1 MTSWLSPDWPAPP
14 NIGAAIT
21 TRQGGCSSIPFDSN
35 NLALHVGDSDSAVQA
50 NRKSLADSLGL
61 AQQPLWLDQIHG
73 TQVVYAPAANS
84 VPSADASYSDQPGQA
99 SVVMTAD
106 CLPLLFCDRQ
116 GTQVACR
123 PRRLARVV
131 QWHCA
136 QHSGQI

>member
-61 AQQPLWLDQIHG
+61 AQQPCG
-73 TQVVYAPAANS
+73 
-84 VPSADASYSDQPGQA
+84 
-99 SVVMTAD
+99 
-106 CLPLLFCDRQ
+106 
-116 GTQVACR
+116 
-123 PRRLARVV
+123 
-131 QWHCA
+131 
-136 QHSGQI
+136 